1 MELRSLGKYTLV
13 EPLEVESR
21 SCRFYLVR
29 DEDEPDGGPPPYLAK
44 LLDLR
49 RGPDAPRAR
58 GQFEHEIRLLK
69 SVNHA
74 SVPTLHAAG
83 EQDGIPY
90 IVMDHVV
97 GVDLA
102 TLLGFRGPEARGRAL
117 PKELAVYVMGQLA
130 DALRHMHTLEYMEQG
145 EPTPLGVVHRDLAPH
160 NVMVSK
166 NGDVVLCDFGSAY
179 SEWLPPEHDEPLAG
193 DLAYMAPERLA
204 EGGRC
209 SVATDLFALAV
220 MLWEMLRGE
229 RCLARSTDAQT
240 RDEIMRFDIAQS
252 GRRVTGLS
260 SKLSE
265 IVRRNL
271 DRDPNRRYPD
281 AYKMLQ
287 RLAQTPEAQFAERA
301 RAQLG
306 QLVAQTDPGV

>member
-29 DEDEPDGGPPPYLAK
+29 DEDEPDSGPPPYVAK
-44 LLDLR
+44 LLDVR
-49 RGPDAPRAR
+49 RGPDAARLR
-58 GQFEHEIRLLK
+58 GQFEHEVRLLK
-69 SVNHA
+69 SLNHA
-74 SVPTLHAAG
+74 CVPTLHAAG

-97 GVDLA
+97 GVDLG
-102 TLLGFRGPEARGRAL
+102 TMLGSRPSAHAL
-117 PKELAVYVMGQLA
+117 PKEVAVYVMGQLA
-130 DALRHMHTLEYMEQG
+130 DALRHMHTLEYMEAG
-145 EPTPLGVVHRDLAPH
+145 EPTPLDVFHRDLAPH
-160 NVMVSK
+160 NVMLSR
-166 NGDVVLCDFGSAY
+166 NGDVVLCDFGSA
-179 SEWLPPEHDEPLAG
+179 SSRWLPAEHDDPMAG

-204 EGGRC
+204 EGGRA
-209 SVATDLFALAV
+209 SVATELFALAV

-229 RCLARSTDAQT
+229 RCLARATDAET
-240 RDEIMRFDIAQS
+240 RDEIMRFDIAQA
-252 GRRVTGLS
+252 GRRVSGLS

-306 QLVAQTDPGV
+306 KLVAETVRSG

>member
-1 MELRSLGKYTLV
+1 MELRSLGKYTLI

-29 DEDEPDGGPPPYLAK
+29 DEDEPDGGPPPYVAK
-44 LLDLR
+44 LLDVR
-49 RGPDAPRAR
+49 RGPDAPLHR
-58 GQFEHEIRLLK
+58 GQFEHEVRLLK
-69 SVNHA
+69 SLNHA
-74 SVPTLHAAG
+74 SIPTLHAAG
-83 EQDGIPY
+83 EQDGVPY
-90 IVMDHVV
+90 IVMDYVV

-102 TLLGFRGPEARGRAL
+102 TLLGASDPSARRAL
-117 PKELAVYVMGQLA
+117 PKELAVYVMAQLA
-130 DALRHMHTLEYMEQG
+130 DALRHMHTLEYMEAG
-145 EPTPLGVVHRDLAPH
+145 EPTPLGMVHRDLAPH
-160 NVMVSK
+160 NVLIAK
-166 NGDVVLCDFGSAY
+166 TGDVVLCDYGSAH
-179 SEWLPPEHDEPLAG
+179 SAWLPPEHDDPMAG

-204 EGGRC
+204 EGGRA

-229 RCLARSTDAQT
+229 RCLARGSDAET

-265 IVRRNL
+265 VVRRNL

-306 QLVAQTDPGV
+306 ELVTETARSG

>member
-13 EPLEVESR
+13 EPVEVESR
-21 SCRFYLVR
+21 SCRFYLAR
-29 DEDEPDGGPPPYLAK
+29 DEDEPDGGPPLYLAK

-58 GQFEHEIRLLK
+58 GQFEHEVRLLK
-69 SVNHA
+69 SLNHA

-90 IVMDHVV
+90 MVMDHVV

-102 TLLGFRGPEARGRAL
+102 TMLGWRDSASASRAL

-130 DALRHMHTLEYMEQG
+130 DALRHMHTLEYMEAG
-145 EPTPLGVVHRDLAPH
+145 EPTPLGVVHRDLAPQ
-160 NVMVSK
+160 NVMLSK
-166 NGDVVLCDFGSAY
+166 NGDVVLCDFGSAL
-179 SEWLPPEHDEPLAG
+179 SAWLPAEHDDPMAG

-204 EGGRC
+204 EGGQA

-229 RCLARSTDAQT
+229 RCLARPSDAET
-240 RDEIMRFDIAQS
+240 RAEIMRFDIAQS

-260 SKLSE
+260 AKLSE

-306 QLVAQTDPGV
+306 QLVAETVPSV

>member
-29 DEDEPDGGPPPYLAK
+29 DDEEPDSGPPPYVAK
-44 LLDLR
+44 LLDVR
-49 RGPDAPRAR
+49 RGPEAPRHR
-58 GQFEHEIRLLK
+58 GQFEHEVRLLK
-69 SVNHA
+69 SLNHA
-74 SVPTLHAAG
+74 SIPTLHAAG

-97 GVDLA
+97 GVNLA
-102 TLLGFRGPEARGRAL
+102 TLLSPGESSTRRAL

-130 DALRHMHTLEYMEQG
+130 DALRHMHTLEYMEAG
-145 EPTPLGVVHRDLAPH
+145 EPTPLNMVHRDLAPH
-160 NVMVSK
+160 NVLIAK
-166 NGDVVLCDFGSAY
+166 TGDVVLCDFGSAH
-179 SEWLPPEHDEPLAG
+179 SQWLPADHDDPMAG

-204 EGGRC
+204 DGGRA
-209 SVATDLFALAV
+209 SVSTDLFALAV

-229 RCLARSTDAQT
+229 RCLARASDSET

-306 QLVAQTDPGV
+306 ELVTETVRNG

>member
-13 EPLEVESR
+13 EPLEVKSR

-29 DEDEPDGGPPPYLAK
+29 DEDEPDGGLPPYVAK
-44 LLDLR
+44 LLDVR
-49 RGPDAPRAR
+49 RGPDAARLR

-69 SVNHA
+69 SLNHA
-74 SVPTLHAAG
+74 SIPTLHAAG

-90 IVMDHVV
+90 IVMDHVT
-97 GVDLA
+97 GVNLD
-102 TLLGFRGPEARGRAL
+102 TLLGFSDPSSTPRPL

-130 DALRHMHTLEYMEQG
+130 DALRHMHTLEYMEAG
-145 EPTPLGVVHRDLAPH
+145 EPTPLGLVHRDLTPS
-160 NVMVSK
+160 NVLIAK
-166 NGDVVLCDFGSAY
+166 TGDVVLCDFGSAY
-179 SEWLPPEHDEPLAG
+179 SQWLPSEHDDRLAG
-193 DLAYMAPERLA
+193 GLAYMAPERLA
-204 EGGRC
+204 EGSRAT
-209 SVATDLFALAV
+209 VATDLFALAV

-229 RCLARSTDAQT
+229 RCLARANESET

-287 RLAQTPEAQFAERA
+287 RLAQTPEAQLAEQA
-301 RAQLG
+301 RAKLG
-306 QLVAQTDPGV
+306 ELVTETARDG